1 MMLGSCNNK
10 EILNIGHRGARGH
23 IAENTLE
30 SIQKA
35 IDLNVDG
42 VEIDVFRCA
51 SGEIVV
57 FHDKELSRLT
67 NSNGFIEDI
76 TLDSLNH
83 ILVEGKY
90 KIPTLEEV
98 LELINGD
105 ILLNVELKG
114 ENTAVPTAS
123 ILKDFITNTKWEV
136 DQLIVSSF
144 DWKELTIFKNQNT
157 NIPIGVLNENH
168 TIDETIEMA
177 IALKAIAIHPNFS
190 SLNQDIVNTIHKA
203 GFKIYSWTINEPA
216 AISNAI
222 KFGIDGII
230 TDFPD
235 RISK

>member
-1 MMLGSCNNK
+1 MLGSCNNK

-90 KIPTLEEV
+90 KIPILEQV
-98 LELINGD
+98 L
-105 ILLNVELKG
+105 
-114 ENTAVPTAS
+114 
-123 ILKDFITNTKWEV
+123 
-136 DQLIVSSF
+136 QLI
-144 DWKELTIFKNQNT
+144 DGKIF
-157 NIPIGVLNENH
+157 
-168 TIDETIEMA
+168 
-177 IALKAIAIHPNFS
+177 S
-190 SLNQDIVNTIHKA
+190 
-203 GFKIYSWTINEPA
+203 
-216 AISNAI
+216 
-222 KFGIDGII
+222 
-230 TDFPD
+230 
-235 RISK
+235 

>member
-1 MMLGSCNNK
+1 MLGSCNNK

-67 NSNGFIEDI
+67 NSNGFIEDT

-144 DWKELTIFKNQNT
+144 DWEELTIFKNQNT

-190 SLNQDIVNTIHKA
+190 SLNKDIVYKIHKA
-203 GFKIYSWTINEPA
+203 GH
-216 AISNAI
+216 
-222 KFGIDGII
+222 
-230 TDFPD
+230 
-235 RISK
+235 